1 MKSFKNHYNRSKFLP
16 TLKNLSFE
24 SPALTTNSFV
34 YYNDFNQVQKD
45 SFIWIGGGNNLNSM
59 GPPLVNGVLFWTFA
73 SPFPSGNQCV
83 AIQSNSFI
91 QQSVYLASGTYTL
104 SFMYCSRSA
113 SNINPI
119 SIIIDDIVIGTSPN
133 VATNVWT
140 VFNQSFNISQNRTI
154 VLKLLGTSL
163 LDQTTAIDNITIS

>member
-24 SPALTTNSFV
+24 SPTLTTNSFA
-34 YYNDFNQVQKD
+34 YFNDFNQVQKD
-45 SFIWIGGGNNLNSM
+45 SFVWIGGGNNLNFL

-73 SPFPSGNQCV
+73 LPFPSGNQCIT
-83 AIQSNSFI
+83 IQSNSFI
-91 QQSVYLASGTYTL
+91 QQSVYLPSGTYTL
-104 SFMYCSRSA
+104 SFMYYSRSA
-113 SNINPI
+113 FNINPI
-119 SIIIDDIVIGTSPN
+119 NVLIDDIVIGTSPN

-140 VFNQSFNISQNRTI
+140 VLNQSFNISQNRTI

-163 LDQTTAIDNITIS
+163 LDQTTGIDNITIT

>member
-1 MKSFKNHYNRSKFLP
+1 MKSFKSHYNKSKFLP
-16 TLKNLSFE
+16 TLQNLSFE
-24 SPALTTNSFV
+24 SPILITNSFA
-34 YYNDFNQVQKD
+34 YFNNFNQNQKD
-45 SFIWIGGGNNLNSM
+45 SFIWVGGGNNLNSL
-59 GPPLVNGVLFWTFA
+59 GPPLVSGILFWTFA
-73 SPFPSGNQCV
+73 SPFPSGNQCI

-91 QQSVYLASGTYTL
+91 QQSVYLAFGTYTV

-119 SIIIDDIVIGTSPN
+119 SILIDDIVIGTSPN

-163 LDQTTAIDNITIS
+163 LDQTTGIDNITIS

>member
-16 TLKNLSFE
+16 TLQNASFE
-24 SPALTTNSFV
+24 SPTFLTNFFSHYSNFNQDQKNSFV
-34 YYNDFNQVQKD
+34 
-45 SFIWIGGGNNLNSM
+45 WIGGGNNSLGP
-59 GPPLVNGVLFWTFA
+59 GPPLVNGVLYWTFA
-73 SPFPSGNQCV
+73 MPFPSGNQCI

-119 SIIIDDIVIGTSPN
+119 NVIIDDVVIGTSPN
-133 VATNVWT
+133 VSTNVWT
-140 VFNQSFNISQNRTI
+140 VFNQSFNISQNKTI

-163 LDQTTAIDNITIS
+163 LDQTTGIDNITIN

>member
-1 MKSFKNHYNRSKFLP
+1 MKSFKNHYDRSKFLP
-16 TLKNLSFE
+16 TLQNESFE
-24 SPALTTNSFV
+24 SPTLLTNSFV
-34 YYNDFNQVQKD
+34 YYNDFNQVQRN
-45 SFIWIGGGNNLNSM
+45 SFIWIGGGNNLNLS

-73 SPFPSGNQCV
+73 LPFPSGNQCI

-113 SNINPI
+113 FNINPI
-119 SIIIDDIVIGTSPN
+119 NVLIDDIVIGTSPN

-140 VFNQSFNISQNRTI
+140 VFDQSFNISQNRTI

-163 LDQTTAIDNITIS
+163 LDQTTGIDNITIT